1 MIPFRTTGYNG
12 YACKYSPFY
21 DNKLAV
27 ATAANYGLVGNGR
40 LYILSITNDGRMVQ
54 DTYFETQDGLY
65 DVAWSELHENQIL
78 TCSGDG
84 SISLF
89 DITLSQFLIKR
100 FQEHQREV
108 FSVYWNM
115 VDKSIFCSSSWDS
128 TIKVWSPVR
137 DQSLLTLSSNK
148 DMTNKTEMISP
159 EFQQQQHMQKPPLS
173 TKPIAENLTNDCV
186 YQATFSP
193 HDPNMIISVNS
204 ASHCQVWDTRSP
216 NPLILDFISHGGL
229 EVLSCDYNKYRPSVI
244 ATASVDKSIKIWD
257 LRMIPD
263 LQHNFLAQKNKVG
276 PSPINKLIGHDFA
289 VRKVQWSP
297 HASDTLM
304 SCSYD
309 MTCKIW
315 KDQTDDSAKYM
326 SNMRMKY
333 GEALINQC
341 DAHREFVL
349 GCDWSLWGR
358 GFVASTGWDEMVYIW
373 KAV

>member
-1 MIPFRTTGYNG
+1 MLAFRTTGFNG

-27 ATAANYGLVGNGR
+27 ATSANYGLVGNGR

-54 DTYFETQDGLY
+54 DAAFDTQDGLF
-65 DVAWSELHENQIL
+65 DTAWSELHENQIL

-89 DITLSQFLIKR
+89 DITLPQFPIKR
-100 FQEHQREV
+100 FHEHQREV

-115 VDKSIFCSSSWDS
+115 VDKSMFCSSSWDG

-137 DQSLLTLSSNK
+137 DQSLLTLASNK
-148 DMTNKTEMISP
+148 DLSLQTEMLP
-159 EFQQQQHMQKPPLS
+159 PNEQNPPLS
-173 TKPIAENLTNDCV
+173 NKPVAENPVNDCV

-193 HDPNMIISVNS
+193 HDPSIIISVNS
-204 ASHCQVWDTRSP
+204 ASHCQVWDTRSS

-257 LRMIPD
+257 LRMVPD
-263 LQHNFLAQKNKVG
+263 MRNSSVAHKNRIG
-276 PSPINKLIGHDFA
+276 PAPINKLIGHDFA
-289 VRKVQWSP
+289 VRKVTWSP
-297 HASDTLM
+297 HSSDTLL
-304 SCSYD
+304 SSSYD
-309 MTCKIW
+309 MTCKVW
-315 KDQTDDSAKYM
+315 KDQTDASAKYM
-326 SNMRMKY
+326 SSARLKH
-333 GEALINQC
+333 GDSLIGNF
-341 DAHREFVL
+341 DRHREFVL

-358 GFVASTGWDEMVYIW
+358 GFVASTGWDEMVYVW

>member
-1 MIPFRTTGYNG
+1 MLAFKTTGYNG
-12 YACKYSPFY
+12 YSCKYSPFY

-27 ATAANYGLVGNGR
+27 ATAANFGLVGNGR
-40 LYILSITNDGRMVQ
+40 LYILSITDDGRIIQ
-54 DTYFETQDGLY
+54 DNYFDTQDGLF
-65 DVAWSELHENQIL
+65 DISWSELHENQVL

-89 DITLSQFLIKR
+89 DITLSNFPIKR
-100 FQEHQREV
+100 FKEHQREV
-108 FSVYWNM
+108 FSVYWNL

-128 TIKVWSPVR
+128 TVKVWSPIR
-137 DQSLLTLSSNK
+137 DSSLITLSSNK
-148 DMTNKTEMISP
+148 DTTIKTDKNILD
-159 EFQQQQHMQKPPLS
+159 QPPLS
-173 TKPIAENLTNDCV
+173 TKPIIPNNNNDCV
-186 YQATFSP
+186 YQASFSP
-193 HDPNMIISVNS
+193 HDPSIIMSVNS
-204 ASHCQVWDTRSP
+204 ASLCQIWDTRAT
-216 NPLILDFISHGGL
+216 NPLAMQFISHAGM
-229 EVLSCDYNKYRPSVI
+229 EVLSCDFNKYRSSVI

-263 LQHNFLAQKNKVG
+263 LQHNFLAQKNRVG

-304 SCSYD
+304 SASYD

-315 KDQTDDSAKYM
+315 KDQTDEGARYM
-326 SNMRMKY
+326 SNMKLRY
-333 GEALINQC
+333 GDSLINNF
-341 DAHREFVL
+341 DMHKEFVL

-358 GFVASTGWDEMVYIW
+358 GYVASTGWDEMLYVW